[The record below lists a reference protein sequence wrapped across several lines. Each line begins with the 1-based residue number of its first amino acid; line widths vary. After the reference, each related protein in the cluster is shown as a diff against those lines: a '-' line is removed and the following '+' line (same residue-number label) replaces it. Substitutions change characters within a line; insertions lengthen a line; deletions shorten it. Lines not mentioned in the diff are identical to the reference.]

1 MLSVARFEVFG
12 PQHLVI
18 LGIFALGCLAGVLL
32 GRRLPPRAE
41 TAVRRTLGV
50 VILVVC
56 SPFELADWLTAVEDW
71 RTSLP
76 VHISD
81 FAWLIAGVALLTGN
95 ASWSALLY
103 YWGLTLSV
111 QGVLTPDLV
120 DVFPDPQF
128 FGFWARHLAPVWAA
142 VYLIGARAGPTWR
155 DYRFVLLLTTLWA
168 AAIMVLNAVFGS
180 NYGYLNAKPVT
191 PSLLDFLGPW
201 PWYVLVEAVL
211 VVVVWALIT
220 WPWNRGPRRLGSPG
234 RDDQRDPDPVDR
246 GRLSAPTTEADGA
259 SGDP

>member
-1 MLSVARFEVFG
+1 
-12 PQHLVI
+12 
-18 LGIFALGCLAGVLL
+18 
-32 GRRLPPRAE
+32 
-41 TAVRRTLGV
+41 
-50 VILVVC
+50 
-56 SPFELADWLTAVEDW
+56 
-71 RTSLP
+71 

-128 FGFWARHLAPVWAA
+128 LGFWARHLAPVWAA
-142 VYLIGARAGPTWR
+142 AYLVGARAGPTWR
-155 DYRFVLLLTTLWA
+155 GYRFVLLLTTLWA

>member
-1 MLSVARFEVFG
+1 V
-12 PQHLVI
+12 
-18 LGIFALGCLAGVLL
+18 
-32 GRRLPPRAE
+32 
-41 TAVRRTLGV
+41 
-50 VILVVC
+50 
-56 SPFELADWLTAVEDW
+56 TAVENW

-95 ASWSALLY
+95 AGWSALLY

-111 QGVLTPDLV
+111 QGVLTPDLD
-120 DVFPDPQF
+120 DVFPGPEF

-155 DYRFVLLLTTLWA
+155 SYRIVLLLTTLWA
-168 AAIMVLNAVFGS
+168 AAVMVLNAVLGS

-220 WPWNRGPRRLGSPG
+220 WPWNRGPRR
-234 RDDQRDPDPVDR
+234 QRREDVS
-246 GRLSAPTTEADGA
+246 LWSA
-259 SGDP
+259 